1 MKKILCAFIIA
12 ATIIPLYAAVDWGSK
27 GFQTVAHGEEDDIV
41 LQKGAMRFLVINQSV
56 ATDADAAAIEKMNAI
71 FSSWQFIKIRSL
83 KYVISSSSID
93 VFIIPRSFEYNGA
106 SYMDNAVAG
115 LQLSYTGETLRYSFR
130 IRRGELFL
138 KISGAYIEEEVLCK
152 KIEEAVK
159 DPQSFIQRRDADFL
173 LTKIERIEEKID
185 SLIGEDLKLDQR
197 LKEEITVLKAADV
210 KHDETDQQITQKLN
224 RTTDVSN
231 KTRTVV
237 VAYANNHLFYGANP
251 IPQEKISKILQMR
264 KNNPS
269 LTIDELMKKFEEAE
283 YKVTKKEV
291 EIVLQAYTN
300 EFKEK

>member
-1 MKKILCAFIIA
+1 MKKLLCAFILIA
-12 ATIIPLYAAVDWGSK
+12 AIPLYAAVDWSAN
-27 GFQTVAHGEEDDIV
+27 GFQTVARGEEDDLV
-41 LQKGAMRFLVINQSV
+41 LQKGPMRFLVVNQSV
-56 ATDADAAAIEKMNAI
+56 ATDADVAAIDKMNAI
-71 FSSWQFIKIRSL
+71 FSSWQFIRIRSL
-83 KYVISSSSID
+83 KYVISLNSID
-93 VFIIPRSFEYNGA
+93 VFIIPRSFDYNGA

-185 SLIGEDLKLDQR
+185 VLIAEDLKLEQK
-197 LKEEITVLKAADV
+197 LKEETTALKAADS
-210 KHDETDQQITQKLN
+210 KHDETDVQINQKLSK
-224 RTTDVSN
+224 TTDVSN
-231 KTRTVV
+231 KTRKVV
-237 VAYANNHLFYGANP
+237 VAYANNHLFYGADP
-251 IPQEKISKILQMR
+251 IPQDKINRILQMR

-269 LTIDELMKKFEEAE
+269 LTLDDLMKKFEEAE

-291 EIVLQAYTN
+291 EIVLQVFNN